1 MNVDVCPFPNGTLV
15 EMWYLK
21 FSKCFLLLCFF
32 IYIYIYIVQWCRAHS
47 FYWDIYFHLYLHVEK
62 KLFPNFFLLVNL
74 EFLSKDKII
83 LCSMLWYHK
92 NSTGHIFFFFSFLFD
107 WSLQKR
113 KSSSSVQ
120 MMVRIS
126 ICQISPPVK
135 FTLRNRT
142 SHIYL
147 S

>member
-92 NSTGHIFFFFSFLFD
+92 NSTGHIFFSFPFSLTGHFRKGSPVRVFRWWWGSLSARFLLL
-107 WSLQKR
+107 WNSHLGIEQ
-113 KSSSSVQ
+113 V
-120 MMVRIS
+120 I
-126 ICQISPPVK
+126 
-135 FTLRNRT
+135 FT
-142 SHIYL
+142 
-147 S
+147 